1 MVTISCNAYNNNN
14 NNNIVIIIIVVAII
28 IDILN
33 MINMIVKLLIIGWV
47 KLWVINEVDVFWYGK

>member
-1 MVTISCNAYNNNN
+1 MVTISCNAYNN
-14 NNNIVIIIIVVAII
+14 IIIIVVII
-28 IDILN
+28 IGILN